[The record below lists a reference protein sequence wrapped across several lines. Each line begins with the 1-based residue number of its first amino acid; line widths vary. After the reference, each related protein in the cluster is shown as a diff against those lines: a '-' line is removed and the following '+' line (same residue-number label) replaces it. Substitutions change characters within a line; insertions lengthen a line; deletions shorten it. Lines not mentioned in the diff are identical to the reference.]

1 MFNIV
6 LFFFFYSVVYLKEK
20 KKKTLL
26 DKPYGSC
33 SLDRLRLSLSIM
45 A

>member
-20 KKKTLL
+20 KKTLL
-26 DKPYGSC
+26 DKPYGSR
-33 SLDRLRLSLSIM
+33 SLDRLRLSLCIM